1 MKKRQVKKV
10 VKVLI
15 MTKLT
20 ATLQVTTIRNN
31 SSTIQIMEIKSKVEI
46 NIQVYNYDKLMLI
59 NIKNLTQLLFY
70 SYMHF

>member
-70 SYMHF
+70 SYVHF